1 MKKTFLCL
9 ALAFANLVGFSQ
21 TEVKSKIDKVT
32 VYPYSALVEKSIVV
46 NLQKGENKF
55 VIKNN
60 SSRIKNDNVNFVS
73 SNNWFISSVDTEQ
86 SFVPENE
93 ALKRK
98 MPADAFAQY
107 QTLKTKKDNLQTK
120 ISDCQ
125 TLLSV
130 LGKQKTALD
139 NMKAIKNTIAF
150 DTIDNLK
157 AQFEYQRTESQK
169 IAKMISDA
177 TKEKEN
183 YTYQMNETQ
192 NEIDKLLRKHL
203 GGKFVQTNT
212 KDIFV
217 SIYSNKVATNEKIN
231 FSYLVDAV
239 TCIYSYDVML
249 DENINKAVFSLKN
262 SVRQCT
268 GENWQDCEIVFSTS
282 EGGEAGFDAE
292 LPINYLNFNETKAR
306 YSNNKRMA
314 NLMVAKMANS
324 TEEEYVSNDLVI
336 AEEAQPVFMAGVT
349 IENLNLSK
357 EYTLNTKQIIAS
369 NENTLT
375 IPLVKDTTAI
385 VFSRYA
391 TPKNEEKVY
400 YTALL
405 PDWEDLG
412 LLDVDCKV
420 YLNNK
425 YVSQSYINTANTSD
439 TMKFSVG
446 EDKNVK
452 VARKIR
458 KSSPDK
464 AGFLAKEVEET
475 VTITLNVK
483 NTKSEKINIS
493 LKDQVPISN
502 NTEIKVFDIKYTEG
516 DFNANTGLIRW
527 NLNLEPKEEKI
538 ITFSYSVKYPKGH
551 SLHLN

>member
-1 MKKTFLCL
+1 
-9 ALAFANLVGFSQ
+9 
-21 TEVKSKIDKVT
+21 
-32 VYPYSALVEKSIVV
+32 
-46 NLQKGENKF
+46 
-55 VIKNN
+55 
-60 SSRIKNDNVNFVS
+60 
-73 SNNWFISSVDTEQ
+73 
-86 SFVPENE
+86 
-93 ALKRK
+93 
-98 MPADAFAQY
+98 
-107 QTLKTKKDNLQTK
+107 
-120 ISDCQ
+120 
-125 TLLSV
+125 
-130 LGKQKTALD
+130 
-139 NMKAIKNTIAF
+139 
-150 DTIDNLK
+150 
-157 AQFEYQRTESQK
+157 
-169 IAKMISDA
+169 
-177 TKEKEN
+177 
-183 YTYQMNETQ
+183 
-192 NEIDKLLRKHL
+192 
-203 GGKFVQTNT
+203 
-212 KDIFV
+212 
-217 SIYSNKVATNEKIN
+217 
-231 FSYLVDAV
+231 
-239 TCIYSYDVML
+239 
-249 DENINKAVFSLKN
+249 
-262 SVRQCT
+262 
-268 GENWQDCEIVFSTS
+268 FSTS

-375 IPLVKDTTAI
+375 IPLVKDTTAV
-385 VFSRYA
+385 VFSRYS

-452 VARKIR
+452 VARKVR